1 MSKQTGY
8 ANTLLFC
15 LGWQLAV
22 HSSAEPVATMPA
34 PPAVHAQVALRAT
47 LAAGKPTPLDA
58 LTPYGKRLAI
68 EQMRWND
75 KGLAGFGTAPLVR
88 ELDHDQLAAVL
99 HFLDA
104 DSYLPM
110 LDKQLIGAPLRL
122 PAPSAQVEQ
131 DLQSLRRFADAD
143 ALRRANAAAAV
154 ATTELGAP
162 AVLRQYHTLF
172 ARRLDA
178 PSLSAVPPGDLVV
191 MFDAAGLAANG
202 NPASSALDDM
212 LRLHRELAARGLDTR
227 RTLDSSVLY
236 ALLAA
241 RRFEDARAFAAIRPA
256 LADAAIPQIVD
267 TLGTR
272 FTGRSAFAYDGARN
286 TLTRVALPMQSG
298 TELVMVVGAGCHNST
313 NALNAIHD
321 DPALQARLQAA
332 HLVLVTAPNAP
343 VEMNL
348 ITEWNAANPAMPIRA
363 PYNTA
368 EWRAIDVTGIP
379 AFYLLRNGK
388 VVDQRSGW
396 SAEGKA
402 DLIELIDAADRETRI

>member
-1 MSKQTGY
+1 MPKQTRY
-8 ANTLLFC
+8 LNALLLC
-15 LGWQLAV
+15 LTCQLAGAT
-22 HSSAEPVATMPA
+22 SAEPAATTS
-34 PPAVHAQVALRAT
+34 PPSDVHAQAVLRAA
-47 LAAGKPTPLDA
+47 LASGKPTPLDA
-58 LTPYGKRLAI
+58 LTPYGKRVAI

-75 KGLAGFGTAPLVR
+75 NGLAGFGTAPLVR

-110 LDKQLIGAPLRL
+110 LDKQLIGPPLRL
-122 PAPSAQVEQ
+122 PAPSTQVEQ
-131 DLQSLRRFADAD
+131 DLQALRRFADAD
-143 ALRRANAAAAV
+143 ALRRADVAAAV
-154 ATTELGAP
+154 ATTALGAP
-162 AVLRQYHTLF
+162 AVLRQYHALF

-178 PSLSAVPPGDLVV
+178 ASLSATSQGDLVV
-191 MFDAAGLAANG
+191 MFDAAGLAANA

-212 LRLHRELAARGLDTR
+212 LRLHRELGARGLDTR

-256 LADAAIPQIVD
+256 LADAAIPQVVD

-272 FTGRSAFAYDGARN
+272 FTGRSAFAYDAARN

-313 NALNAIHD
+313 NALTAIHD

-363 PYNTA
+363 PYSAA

-379 AFYLLRNGK
+379 AFYLLRKGK

-396 SAEGKA
+396 SGEGKA